1 MDMSNLAKTC
11 MLFIATFLIY
21 GTCQFLLI
29 NIYAYLCANMSFNG
43 YVYSLMF
50 GTSPTCSTIHSTIG
64 IMNSLN
70 SNMIASIITGIQG
83 LIKTT

>member
-1 MDMSNLAKTC
+1 MDTSKLAKTA
-11 MLFIATFLIY
+11 MLFILTFLIY
-21 GTCQFLLI
+21 GTCQFILI
-29 NIYAYLCANMSFNG
+29 NTYAYLCANMSFNG
-43 YVYSLMF
+43 YIYSLMF
-50 GTSPTCSTIHSTIG
+50 GTSPACSTIHSIIG